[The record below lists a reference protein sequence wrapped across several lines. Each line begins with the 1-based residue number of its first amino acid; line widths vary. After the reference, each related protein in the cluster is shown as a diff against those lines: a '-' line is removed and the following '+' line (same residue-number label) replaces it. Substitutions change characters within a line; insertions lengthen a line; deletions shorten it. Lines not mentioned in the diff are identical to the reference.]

1 MPGFPVALSIQRCCN
16 VVELHQLFQRLVSR
30 SFSHGVMIIVGQGE
44 AADAETAI
52 GILPQKLL

>member
-16 VVELHQLFQRLVSR
+16 ELHQFFQRLVSR
-30 SFSHGVMIIVGQGE
+30 PFSHGVMIIVRQGE

>member
-16 VVELHQLFQRLVSR
+16 ELHQFFQRLVSR
-30 SFSHGVMIIVGQGE
+30 PFSHGVMIIVRQGE
-44 AADAETAI
+44 AAETAI

>member
-16 VVELHQLFQRLVSR
+16 ELHQFFQKLVSR
-30 SFSHGVMIIVGQGE
+30 LFSHGVMIIVGQDE